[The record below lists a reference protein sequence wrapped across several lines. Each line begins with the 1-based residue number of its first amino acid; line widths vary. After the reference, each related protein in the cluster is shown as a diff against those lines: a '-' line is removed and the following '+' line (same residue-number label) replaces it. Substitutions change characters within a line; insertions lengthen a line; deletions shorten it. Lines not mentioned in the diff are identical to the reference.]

1 MLGILDI
8 ILWPVKAW
16 YTTLLVILIAD
27 KIVAITPVPWDDLI
41 VTVAKKITNQIMSF
55 IDNFIAYIVVKP
67 VEALFNKKEGEKGCC
82 GTDSTE
88 CCTTDSNCC
97 SNDDCDCNK

>member
-16 YTTLLVILIAD
+16 YTTLLIILIAD

-41 VTVAKKITNQIMSF
+41 VTAAKKVTNKIMSL
-55 IDNFIAYIVVKP
+55 IDNTIASIIIKP
-67 VEALFNKKEGEKGCC
+67 VQLLFGGEDEKGCNC
-82 GTDSTE
+82 GK
-88 CCTTDSNCC
+88 DSNCC
-97 SNDDCDCNK
+97 GDDDCKC

>member
-41 VTVAKKITNQIMSF
+41 VTAAKKVTNQIMSF
-55 IDNFIAYIVVKP
+55 IDNTIASIVIKP
-67 VEALFNKKEGEKGCC
+67 VQLLFNKEDEKGCC
-82 GTDSTE
+82 SN
-88 CCTTDSNCC
+88 DSNCC
-97 SNDDCDCNK
+97 SNDDCEC

>member
-41 VTVAKKITNQIMSF
+41 VTAAKKVTEKIMSF
-55 IDNFIAYIVVKP
+55 IDNTIASIVIKP
-67 VEALFNKKEGEKGCC
+67 VQLLFGDKDEDEKGCNC
-82 GTDSTE
+82 G
-88 CCTTDSNCC
+88 TDSNCC
-97 SNDDCDCNK
+97 GNDDCKC

>member
-1 MLGILDI
+1 MWDL

-41 VTVAKKITNQIMSF
+41 VTSAKKIMDKIMS
-55 IDNFIAYIVVKP
+55 IINNIMTSIIVKP
-67 VEALFNKKEGEKGCC
+67 VQAFFDKEKECC
-82 GTDSTE
+82 GTGD
-88 CCTTDSNCC
+88 CCC
-97 SNDDCDCNK
+97 K